1 MDNHGFEAQTSLDT
15 QNLDNLLQG
24 LTMLC
29 GLHVCLLGED
39 GALLAGDAELGAGW
53 KTARFDLPPDGA
65 SCQVDPRGRG
75 IAAASI
81 SLQGSRAAVLVGRLD
96 EGAGAGGDARL
107 LASMDWLQHLVQAQV
122 RKDQELDGLA
132 TEMLLRYEELNLLY
146 EMGESIISDMPI
158 DEIAAQMLE
167 RAVASTEAGG
177 GVIALL
183 DERAADGMQLVVQVA
198 RGWGS
203 DLGLRGKR
211 LRIGEGTIGQTIAQ
225 NRAQMLVSVRDE
237 HLYGST
243 ADPVELDSLLHVP
256 LFTTARLVGA
266 MVLVNKAQGSY
277 FTASDEKL
285 ALAIATQ
292 MAIAIENNR
301 LQRRIREEERI
312 GANLQRYVSPNVVRA
327 VLGRGGLQE
336 LIGDRWRATI
346 LFIDIRDFSGLV
358 ERTPPEIMVL
368 LLNEYFREV
377 TDVIFEYQGAI
388 DEFAGDQLLA
398 FFGIPFA
405 TPKGAED
412 ACRAAIEIIRRVD
425 ELRASWQRRGL
436 PAFDVGIGMNTGWVA
451 VGNIGSE
458 KRMELTV
465 IGPPVVI
472 ASRVEG
478 LNKEH
483 GTRILITQETLDEVR
498 DVVETRP
505 LGQAELKGI
514 SRPIPVYEV
523 IGLRQ
528 PAG

>member
-1 MDNHGFEAQTSLDT
+1 MENYGFEAKTSLDT

-24 LTMLC
+24 VTMLC
-29 GLHVCLLGED
+29 GLRVCLLDED
-39 GALLAGDAELGAGW
+39 GALLAGDADLGVGQEL
-53 KTARFDLPPDGA
+53 ARFTTLSPDDIRFLLDAQGQRVA
-65 SCQVDPRGRG
+65 GTM
-75 IAAASI
+75 I
-81 SLQGSRAAVLVGRLD
+81 SLQGTQVAYLLGC
-96 EGAGAGGDARL
+96 AGGTAGDDERTVTI
-107 LASMDWLQHLVQAQV
+107 MEWLRRLVQTLV
-122 RKDQELDGLA
+122 RTEQELDGLA
-132 TEMLLRYEELNLLY
+132 RETLLRYEELNLLY
-146 EMGESIISDMPI
+146 EMGESIISDMSI

-183 DERAADGMQLVVQVA
+183 DERVGGSQQFVVQVA
-198 RGWGS
+198 IGWGS
-203 DLGLRGKR
+203 DLDLREKK
-211 LRIGEGTIGQTIAQ
+211 LRVGEGPIGQAVAQ
-225 NRAQMLVSVRDE
+225 NRPQMLVSIDDE
-237 HLYGST
+237 HLYGS
-243 ADPVELDSLLHVP
+243 AASPAYLESVLSIP

-266 MVLVNKAQGSY
+266 MVLVNKAQGSF

-292 MAIAIENNR
+292 TAIAIENNR

-327 VLGRGGLQE
+327 VLGRGGLQD
-336 LIGDRWRATI
+336 LIGDRWHATI
-346 LFIDIRDFSGLV
+346 LFIDIRDFSGVV
-358 ERTPPEIMVL
+358 ERTPPEIMIL

-377 TDVIFEYQGAI
+377 TEVIFEYQGAI

-405 TPKGAED
+405 TPRGAED
-412 ACRAAIEIIRRVD
+412 ACRAAIEIIGKVD
-425 ELRASWQRRGL
+425 ELRASWQSRGL
-436 PAFDVGIGMNTGWVA
+436 PSFNVGIGMNTGWVA

-505 LGQAELKGI
+505 LGPVELRGI
-514 SRPIPVYEV
+514 SRPIQVYEV
-523 IGLRQ
+523 VGLRQ
-528 PAG
+528 QAM